1 MSFIIARMSKKL
13 YTAYGL
19 VFQSEW
25 EIPELLEGDG
35 HPDVTLRIGEVPAQL
50 ESFTS
55 TPQLYQVSESQFLLK
70 MEGIASYWVKNGN
83 EIVIQ
88 PAPGSLDS
96 EVRLFLFG
104 TCLGVLLHQR
114 GILALH
120 ASAIETP
127 QGAVLFCGPS
137 GIGKSTLMSA
147 FLNLGYYMLSDDV
160 TGIVLDHA
168 GFPIVLP
175 AMPRSKLWSDA
186 VNHLGHDLN
195 TLPRLRPNEEKF
207 ELVERERFAHCPVP
221 LRNIYLLVTGETES
235 PEITPLDH
243 LMGFQVILDN
253 TYRELFLDGLDR
265 RTTHLQL
272 AAATAK
278 IARISVVSRP
288 ANLLQLDEMVKL
300 VEADFLASSPAAAG
314 SSGKK

>member
-1 MSFIIARMSKKL
+1 MPNKI

-19 VFQSEW
+19 IFQSDW
-25 EIPELLEGDG
+25 EIPELLEGSG
-35 HPDVTLRIGEVPAQL
+35 PPDVTLRIGEVPEQL
-50 ESFTS
+50 ETFTGE
-55 TPQLYQVSESQFLLK
+55 PQLYQVDEDQFLLK
-70 MEGIASYWVKNGN
+70 LDGIASYWVRNGK

-88 PAPGSLDS
+88 PAPNSLDS

-127 QGAVLFCGPS
+127 QGAVLFTGPS

-147 FLNLGYYMLSDDV
+147 FLNLGYYMLADDV

-168 GFPIVLP
+168 GCPIALP

-186 VNHLGHDLN
+186 VRHLGHDLN
-195 TLPRLRPNEEKF
+195 TLPRLRPSEDKF
-207 ELVERERFAHCPVP
+207 ELAERERFAHCLVP
-221 LRNIYLLVTGETES
+221 LARIYLLIIGEGVG
-235 PEITPLDH
+235 PEITPLDN
-243 LMGFQVILDN
+243 MTGFQVVLHN

-265 RTTHLQL
+265 RKTHLNL
-272 AAATAK
+272 AAATANN
-278 IARISVVSRP
+278 ARISLLSRP
-288 ANLLQLDEMVKL
+288 ESLLHLDEMVKL
-300 VEADFLASSPAAAG
+300 IEADFLA
-314 SSGKK
+314 